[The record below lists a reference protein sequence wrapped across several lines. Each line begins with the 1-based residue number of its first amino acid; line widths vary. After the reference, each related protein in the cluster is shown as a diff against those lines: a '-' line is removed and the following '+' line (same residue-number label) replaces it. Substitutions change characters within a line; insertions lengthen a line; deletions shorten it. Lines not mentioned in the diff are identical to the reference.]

1 MIDLDIPTGIL
12 HLLDGITVHST
23 TDAQF
28 RGARASF
35 PLGTNSRIE

>member
-1 MIDLDIPTGIL
+1 MIDLDTPTGIL

-28 RGARASF
+28 RGARAS
-35 PLGTNSRIE
+35 PWAQTARIE